1 MNELYEIAIEST
13 EVELLLTE
21 GFADKTKQ
29 LILKAVKKIK
39 EMIKKMISYIKT
51 KLIYKIKRN
60 RKDIADI
67 IKQNAIIRS
76 NATVVVPTIFNQF
89 ETLLDALIKA
99 IYDKL
104 EMMLR
109 DKDFDLNDIDF
120 TSEIDAIKGQLV
132 SVIEMPVKQAIHIID
147 NINKYSDNNLEDLQ
161 KIFNRTNELLTS
173 YVNIAEKT
181 DYDDRCIVAMQ
192 KIIPAINAII
202 MFINHLS
209 DISKSVMVKITNNI
223 LIVNLC
229 IEKEFLPMND
239 IYELAIES
247 AEIELMVTE
256 GVTDKTKDLVN
267 KIIEKVKAFVKKMIT
282 IITTKL
288 RERLEKMKKRTANK
302 SAINHTADNDMVSIP
317 KAFTEYER
325 LIPSVRKKI
334 KDAITVILRRKEF
347 DPYDYYLGTEM
358 GDMDRA
364 HENEE
369 RVPIKKA
376 RDIIHHIIDTMP
388 DVVKY
393 EQDTLNSITR
403 IANEFKSNGDRSE
416 DSRKSI
422 DLLNKILVAERE
434 LIMFIT
440 GIIARANQM
449 INQIGY

>member
-60 RKDIADI
+60 RKDITDI
-67 IKQNAIIRS
+67 IKQNAIIWS

-147 NINKYSDNNLEDLQ
+147 TINKYSDNNLEDLQ
-161 KIFNRTNELLTS
+161 KIFNRSNELLTS

-181 DYDDRCIVAMQ
+181 DYDDRCIAAMQ

-209 DISKSVMVKITNNI
+209 DISKKRNGKNN
-223 LIVNLC
+223 
-229 IEKEFLPMND
+229 K
-239 IYELAIES
+239 
-247 AEIELMVTE
+247 
-256 GVTDKTKDLVN
+256 
-267 KIIEKVKAFVKKMIT
+267 
-282 IITTKL
+282 
-288 RERLEKMKKRTANK
+288 
-302 SAINHTADNDMVSIP
+302 
-317 KAFTEYER
+317 
-325 LIPSVRKKI
+325 
-334 KDAITVILRRKEF
+334 
-347 DPYDYYLGTEM
+347 
-358 GDMDRA
+358 
-364 HENEE
+364 
-369 RVPIKKA
+369 
-376 RDIIHHIIDTMP
+376 
-388 DVVKY
+388 
-393 EQDTLNSITR
+393 
-403 IANEFKSNGDRSE
+403 
-416 DSRKSI
+416 
-422 DLLNKILVAERE
+422 
-434 LIMFIT
+434 
-440 GIIARANQM
+440 
-449 INQIGY
+449 

>member
-1 MNELYEIAIEST
+1 MNELYELAIEST

-147 NINKYSDNNLEDLQ
+147 TINKYSDNNLEDLQ
-161 KIFNRTNELLTS
+161 KIFNRSNELLTS
-173 YVNIAEKT
+173 YGNIAEKT
-181 DYDDRCIVAMQ
+181 DYDDRCIAAMQ

-209 DISKSVMVKITNNI
+209 DISKSVMVKITNN
-223 LIVNLC
+223 N
-229 IEKEFLPMND
+229 
-239 IYELAIES
+239 
-247 AEIELMVTE
+247 
-256 GVTDKTKDLVN
+256 
-267 KIIEKVKAFVKKMIT
+267 
-282 IITTKL
+282 
-288 RERLEKMKKRTANK
+288 
-302 SAINHTADNDMVSIP
+302 
-317 KAFTEYER
+317 
-325 LIPSVRKKI
+325 
-334 KDAITVILRRKEF
+334 
-347 DPYDYYLGTEM
+347 
-358 GDMDRA
+358 
-364 HENEE
+364 
-369 RVPIKKA
+369 
-376 RDIIHHIIDTMP
+376 
-388 DVVKY
+388 
-393 EQDTLNSITR
+393 
-403 IANEFKSNGDRSE
+403 
-416 DSRKSI
+416 
-422 DLLNKILVAERE
+422 
-434 LIMFIT
+434 
-440 GIIARANQM
+440 
-449 INQIGY
+449 

>member
-1 MNELYEIAIEST
+1 MHELYEIAIEST

-60 RKDIADI
+60 RKDITDI

-147 NINKYSDNNLEDLQ
+147 TINKYSDNNLEDLQ
-161 KIFNRTNELLTS
+161 KIFNRSNELLTS
-173 YVNIAEKT
+173 YGNIAEKT
-181 DYDDRCIVAMQ
+181 DYDDRCIAAMQ

-209 DISKSVMVKITNNI
+209 DISKSVMVKITNN
-223 LIVNLC
+223 N
-229 IEKEFLPMND
+229 
-239 IYELAIES
+239 
-247 AEIELMVTE
+247 
-256 GVTDKTKDLVN
+256 
-267 KIIEKVKAFVKKMIT
+267 
-282 IITTKL
+282 
-288 RERLEKMKKRTANK
+288 
-302 SAINHTADNDMVSIP
+302 
-317 KAFTEYER
+317 
-325 LIPSVRKKI
+325 
-334 KDAITVILRRKEF
+334 
-347 DPYDYYLGTEM
+347 
-358 GDMDRA
+358 
-364 HENEE
+364 
-369 RVPIKKA
+369 
-376 RDIIHHIIDTMP
+376 
-388 DVVKY
+388 
-393 EQDTLNSITR
+393 
-403 IANEFKSNGDRSE
+403 
-416 DSRKSI
+416 
-422 DLLNKILVAERE
+422 
-434 LIMFIT
+434 
-440 GIIARANQM
+440 
-449 INQIGY
+449 

>member
-147 NINKYSDNNLEDLQ
+147 TINKYSDNNLEDLQ
-161 KIFNRTNELLTS
+161 KIFNRSNELLTS
-173 YVNIAEKT
+173 YGNIAEKT
-181 DYDDRCIVAMQ
+181 DYDDRCIAAMQ

-209 DISKSVMVKITNNI
+209 DISKSVMVKITNN
-223 LIVNLC
+223 N
-229 IEKEFLPMND
+229 N
-239 IYELAIES
+239 
-247 AEIELMVTE
+247 
-256 GVTDKTKDLVN
+256 
-267 KIIEKVKAFVKKMIT
+267 
-282 IITTKL
+282 
-288 RERLEKMKKRTANK
+288 
-302 SAINHTADNDMVSIP
+302 
-317 KAFTEYER
+317 
-325 LIPSVRKKI
+325 
-334 KDAITVILRRKEF
+334 
-347 DPYDYYLGTEM
+347 
-358 GDMDRA
+358 
-364 HENEE
+364 
-369 RVPIKKA
+369 
-376 RDIIHHIIDTMP
+376 
-388 DVVKY
+388 
-393 EQDTLNSITR
+393 
-403 IANEFKSNGDRSE
+403 
-416 DSRKSI
+416 
-422 DLLNKILVAERE
+422 
-434 LIMFIT
+434 
-440 GIIARANQM
+440 
-449 INQIGY
+449 

>member
-132 SVIEMPVKQAIHIID
+132 SVIEMPVKQAIRIID
-147 NINKYSDNNLEDLQ
+147 TINKYSDNNLEDLQ
-161 KIFNRTNELLTS
+161 KIFNRSNELLTS
-173 YVNIAEKT
+173 YGNIAEKT
-181 DYDDRCIVAMQ
+181 DYDDRCIAAMQ

-209 DISKSVMVKITNNI
+209 DISKSVMVKITNN
-223 LIVNLC
+223 N
-229 IEKEFLPMND
+229 
-239 IYELAIES
+239 
-247 AEIELMVTE
+247 
-256 GVTDKTKDLVN
+256 
-267 KIIEKVKAFVKKMIT
+267 
-282 IITTKL
+282 
-288 RERLEKMKKRTANK
+288 
-302 SAINHTADNDMVSIP
+302 
-317 KAFTEYER
+317 
-325 LIPSVRKKI
+325 
-334 KDAITVILRRKEF
+334 
-347 DPYDYYLGTEM
+347 
-358 GDMDRA
+358 
-364 HENEE
+364 
-369 RVPIKKA
+369 
-376 RDIIHHIIDTMP
+376 
-388 DVVKY
+388 
-393 EQDTLNSITR
+393 
-403 IANEFKSNGDRSE
+403 
-416 DSRKSI
+416 
-422 DLLNKILVAERE
+422 
-434 LIMFIT
+434 
-440 GIIARANQM
+440 
-449 INQIGY
+449 

>member
-60 RKDIADI
+60 RKDITNI

-132 SVIEMPVKQAIHIID
+132 SVIEMPAKQAIRIID

-161 KIFNRTNELLTS
+161 KIFNRSNELLTS
-173 YVNIAEKT
+173 YGNIAEKT
-181 DYDDRCIVAMQ
+181 DYDDRCIAAMQ

-209 DISKSVMVKITNNI
+209 DISKSVMVKITNN
-223 LIVNLC
+223 N
-229 IEKEFLPMND
+229 
-239 IYELAIES
+239 
-247 AEIELMVTE
+247 
-256 GVTDKTKDLVN
+256 
-267 KIIEKVKAFVKKMIT
+267 
-282 IITTKL
+282 
-288 RERLEKMKKRTANK
+288 
-302 SAINHTADNDMVSIP
+302 
-317 KAFTEYER
+317 
-325 LIPSVRKKI
+325 
-334 KDAITVILRRKEF
+334 
-347 DPYDYYLGTEM
+347 
-358 GDMDRA
+358 
-364 HENEE
+364 
-369 RVPIKKA
+369 
-376 RDIIHHIIDTMP
+376 
-388 DVVKY
+388 
-393 EQDTLNSITR
+393 
-403 IANEFKSNGDRSE
+403 
-416 DSRKSI
+416 
-422 DLLNKILVAERE
+422 
-434 LIMFIT
+434 
-440 GIIARANQM
+440 
-449 INQIGY
+449 

>member
-60 RKDIADI
+60 RKDIIDI

-89 ETLLDALIKA
+89 ETLLDALINA
-99 IYDKL
+99 IYTKL

-120 TSEIDAIKGQLV
+120 TSEIDTIKDQLV
-132 SVIEMPVKQAIHIID
+132 SVIEIPVRQAINIID

-161 KIFNRTNELLTS
+161 KIFNRSNELLTS

-223 LIVNLC
+223 
-229 IEKEFLPMND
+229 
-239 IYELAIES
+239 
-247 AEIELMVTE
+247 
-256 GVTDKTKDLVN
+256 
-267 KIIEKVKAFVKKMIT
+267 
-282 IITTKL
+282 
-288 RERLEKMKKRTANK
+288 
-302 SAINHTADNDMVSIP
+302 
-317 KAFTEYER
+317 
-325 LIPSVRKKI
+325 
-334 KDAITVILRRKEF
+334 
-347 DPYDYYLGTEM
+347 
-358 GDMDRA
+358 
-364 HENEE
+364 
-369 RVPIKKA
+369 
-376 RDIIHHIIDTMP
+376 
-388 DVVKY
+388 
-393 EQDTLNSITR
+393 
-403 IANEFKSNGDRSE
+403 
-416 DSRKSI
+416 
-422 DLLNKILVAERE
+422 
-434 LIMFIT
+434 
-440 GIIARANQM
+440 
-449 INQIGY
+449 

>member
-29 LILKAVKKIK
+29 LILKAIKKIK

-60 RKDIADI
+60 RKDITDI

-147 NINKYSDNNLEDLQ
+147 TINKYSDNNLEDLQ
-161 KIFNRTNELLTS
+161 KIFNRSNELLTS
-173 YVNIAEKT
+173 YGNIAEKT
-181 DYDDRCIVAMQ
+181 DYDDRCIAAMQ

-209 DISKSVMVKITNNI
+209 DISKSVMVKITNN
-223 LIVNLC
+223 N
-229 IEKEFLPMND
+229 
-239 IYELAIES
+239 
-247 AEIELMVTE
+247 
-256 GVTDKTKDLVN
+256 
-267 KIIEKVKAFVKKMIT
+267 
-282 IITTKL
+282 
-288 RERLEKMKKRTANK
+288 
-302 SAINHTADNDMVSIP
+302 
-317 KAFTEYER
+317 
-325 LIPSVRKKI
+325 
-334 KDAITVILRRKEF
+334 
-347 DPYDYYLGTEM
+347 
-358 GDMDRA
+358 
-364 HENEE
+364 
-369 RVPIKKA
+369 
-376 RDIIHHIIDTMP
+376 
-388 DVVKY
+388 
-393 EQDTLNSITR
+393 
-403 IANEFKSNGDRSE
+403 
-416 DSRKSI
+416 
-422 DLLNKILVAERE
+422 
-434 LIMFIT
+434 
-440 GIIARANQM
+440 
-449 INQIGY
+449 

>member
-147 NINKYSDNNLEDLQ
+147 TINKYSDNNLEDLQ
-161 KIFNRTNELLTS
+161 KIFNRSNELLTS
-173 YVNIAEKT
+173 YGNIAEKLT
-181 DYDDRCIVAMQ
+181 MMTVVLLLCKR
-192 KIIPAINAII
+192 
-202 MFINHLS
+202 LS
-209 DISKSVMVKITNNI
+209 Q
-223 LIVNLC
+223 L
-229 IEKEFLPMND
+229 
-239 IYELAIES
+239 
-247 AEIELMVTE
+247 
-256 GVTDKTKDLVN
+256 
-267 KIIEKVKAFVKKMIT
+267 
-282 IITTKL
+282 
-288 RERLEKMKKRTANK
+288 
-302 SAINHTADNDMVSIP
+302 
-317 KAFTEYER
+317 
-325 LIPSVRKKI
+325 
-334 KDAITVILRRKEF
+334 
-347 DPYDYYLGTEM
+347 
-358 GDMDRA
+358 
-364 HENEE
+364 
-369 RVPIKKA
+369 
-376 RDIIHHIIDTMP
+376 
-388 DVVKY
+388 
-393 EQDTLNSITR
+393 
-403 IANEFKSNGDRSE
+403 
-416 DSRKSI
+416 
-422 DLLNKILVAERE
+422 
-434 LIMFIT
+434 
-440 GIIARANQM
+440 
-449 INQIGY
+449 

>member
-120 TSEIDAIKGQLV
+120 TSEIDTIKGQLV

-147 NINKYSDNNLEDLQ
+147 TINKYSDNNLEDLQ
-161 KIFNRTNELLTS
+161 KIFNRSNELLTS
-173 YVNIAEKT
+173 YGNIAEKT
-181 DYDDRCIVAMQ
+181 DYDDRCIAAMQ

-209 DISKSVMVKITNNI
+209 DISKSVMVKITNN
-223 LIVNLC
+223 NW
-229 IEKEFLPMND
+229 
-239 IYELAIES
+239 
-247 AEIELMVTE
+247 
-256 GVTDKTKDLVN
+256 
-267 KIIEKVKAFVKKMIT
+267 
-282 IITTKL
+282 
-288 RERLEKMKKRTANK
+288 
-302 SAINHTADNDMVSIP
+302 
-317 KAFTEYER
+317 
-325 LIPSVRKKI
+325 
-334 KDAITVILRRKEF
+334 
-347 DPYDYYLGTEM
+347 
-358 GDMDRA
+358 
-364 HENEE
+364 
-369 RVPIKKA
+369 
-376 RDIIHHIIDTMP
+376 
-388 DVVKY
+388 
-393 EQDTLNSITR
+393 
-403 IANEFKSNGDRSE
+403 
-416 DSRKSI
+416 
-422 DLLNKILVAERE
+422 
-434 LIMFIT
+434 
-440 GIIARANQM
+440 
-449 INQIGY
+449 

>member
-1 MNELYEIAIEST
+1 MHELYEIAIEST

-60 RKDIADI
+60 RKDITDI

-120 TSEIDAIKGQLV
+120 TSEIDTIKDQLV
-132 SVIEMPVKQAIHIID
+132 SVIEIPVRQAINIID

-161 KIFNRTNELLTS
+161 KIFNRSNELLTS

-181 DYDDRCIVAMQ
+181 DYDDRCIAAMQ

-223 LIVNLC
+223 
-229 IEKEFLPMND
+229 
-239 IYELAIES
+239 
-247 AEIELMVTE
+247 
-256 GVTDKTKDLVN
+256 
-267 KIIEKVKAFVKKMIT
+267 
-282 IITTKL
+282 
-288 RERLEKMKKRTANK
+288 
-302 SAINHTADNDMVSIP
+302 
-317 KAFTEYER
+317 
-325 LIPSVRKKI
+325 
-334 KDAITVILRRKEF
+334 
-347 DPYDYYLGTEM
+347 
-358 GDMDRA
+358 
-364 HENEE
+364 
-369 RVPIKKA
+369 
-376 RDIIHHIIDTMP
+376 
-388 DVVKY
+388 
-393 EQDTLNSITR
+393 
-403 IANEFKSNGDRSE
+403 
-416 DSRKSI
+416 
-422 DLLNKILVAERE
+422 
-434 LIMFIT
+434 
-440 GIIARANQM
+440 
-449 INQIGY
+449 

>member
-1 MNELYEIAIEST
+1 MHELYEIAIEST

-120 TSEIDAIKGQLV
+120 ASEIDAIKGQLV

-147 NINKYSDNNLEDLQ
+147 TINKYSDNNLEDLQ
-161 KIFNRTNELLTS
+161 KIFNRSNELLTS

-181 DYDDRCIVAMQ
+181 DCDDRCIAAMQ

-209 DISKSVMVKITNNI
+209 DISKSVMVKITNN
-223 LIVNLC
+223 N
-229 IEKEFLPMND
+229 
-239 IYELAIES
+239 
-247 AEIELMVTE
+247 
-256 GVTDKTKDLVN
+256 
-267 KIIEKVKAFVKKMIT
+267 
-282 IITTKL
+282 
-288 RERLEKMKKRTANK
+288 
-302 SAINHTADNDMVSIP
+302 
-317 KAFTEYER
+317 
-325 LIPSVRKKI
+325 
-334 KDAITVILRRKEF
+334 
-347 DPYDYYLGTEM
+347 
-358 GDMDRA
+358 
-364 HENEE
+364 
-369 RVPIKKA
+369 
-376 RDIIHHIIDTMP
+376 
-388 DVVKY
+388 
-393 EQDTLNSITR
+393 
-403 IANEFKSNGDRSE
+403 
-416 DSRKSI
+416 
-422 DLLNKILVAERE
+422 
-434 LIMFIT
+434 
-440 GIIARANQM
+440 
-449 INQIGY
+449 

>member
-1 MNELYEIAIEST
+1 MNELYEITIEST

-147 NINKYSDNNLEDLQ
+147 TINKYSDNNLEDLQ
-161 KIFNRTNELLTS
+161 KIFNRSNELLTS
-173 YVNIAEKT
+173 YGNIAEKT
-181 DYDDRCIVAMQ
+181 DYDDRCIAAMQ

-209 DISKSVMVKITNNI
+209 DISKSVMVKITNN
-223 LIVNLC
+223 N
-229 IEKEFLPMND
+229 
-239 IYELAIES
+239 
-247 AEIELMVTE
+247 
-256 GVTDKTKDLVN
+256 
-267 KIIEKVKAFVKKMIT
+267 
-282 IITTKL
+282 
-288 RERLEKMKKRTANK
+288 
-302 SAINHTADNDMVSIP
+302 
-317 KAFTEYER
+317 
-325 LIPSVRKKI
+325 
-334 KDAITVILRRKEF
+334 
-347 DPYDYYLGTEM
+347 
-358 GDMDRA
+358 
-364 HENEE
+364 
-369 RVPIKKA
+369 
-376 RDIIHHIIDTMP
+376 
-388 DVVKY
+388 
-393 EQDTLNSITR
+393 
-403 IANEFKSNGDRSE
+403 
-416 DSRKSI
+416 
-422 DLLNKILVAERE
+422 
-434 LIMFIT
+434 
-440 GIIARANQM
+440 
-449 INQIGY
+449 

>member
-120 TSEIDAIKGQLV
+120 TSEIDAVKGQLV

-147 NINKYSDNNLEDLQ
+147 TINKYSDNNLEDLQ
-161 KIFNRTNELLTS
+161 KIFNRSNELLTS
-173 YVNIAEKT
+173 YGNIAEKT
-181 DYDDRCIVAMQ
+181 DYDDRCIAAMQ

-209 DISKSVMVKITNNI
+209 DISKSVMVKITNN
-223 LIVNLC
+223 N
-229 IEKEFLPMND
+229 
-239 IYELAIES
+239 
-247 AEIELMVTE
+247 
-256 GVTDKTKDLVN
+256 
-267 KIIEKVKAFVKKMIT
+267 
-282 IITTKL
+282 
-288 RERLEKMKKRTANK
+288 
-302 SAINHTADNDMVSIP
+302 
-317 KAFTEYER
+317 
-325 LIPSVRKKI
+325 
-334 KDAITVILRRKEF
+334 
-347 DPYDYYLGTEM
+347 
-358 GDMDRA
+358 
-364 HENEE
+364 
-369 RVPIKKA
+369 
-376 RDIIHHIIDTMP
+376 
-388 DVVKY
+388 
-393 EQDTLNSITR
+393 
-403 IANEFKSNGDRSE
+403 
-416 DSRKSI
+416 
-422 DLLNKILVAERE
+422 
-434 LIMFIT
+434 
-440 GIIARANQM
+440 
-449 INQIGY
+449 

>member
-21 GFADKTKQ
+21 GFTDKTKQ

-60 RKDIADI
+60 RKDITDI
-67 IKQNAIIRS
+67 IKRNAIIRS

-120 TSEIDAIKGQLV
+120 TSEIDTIKDQLV
-132 SVIEMPVKQAIHIID
+132 SIIEIPVKQAIDIID

-161 KIFNRTNELLTS
+161 KIFNRSNELLSS

-209 DISKSVMVKITNNI
+209 DISKSVMVKITNN
-223 LIVNLC
+223 N
-229 IEKEFLPMND
+229 
-239 IYELAIES
+239 
-247 AEIELMVTE
+247 
-256 GVTDKTKDLVN
+256 
-267 KIIEKVKAFVKKMIT
+267 
-282 IITTKL
+282 
-288 RERLEKMKKRTANK
+288 
-302 SAINHTADNDMVSIP
+302 
-317 KAFTEYER
+317 
-325 LIPSVRKKI
+325 
-334 KDAITVILRRKEF
+334 
-347 DPYDYYLGTEM
+347 
-358 GDMDRA
+358 
-364 HENEE
+364 
-369 RVPIKKA
+369 
-376 RDIIHHIIDTMP
+376 
-388 DVVKY
+388 
-393 EQDTLNSITR
+393 
-403 IANEFKSNGDRSE
+403 
-416 DSRKSI
+416 
-422 DLLNKILVAERE
+422 
-434 LIMFIT
+434 
-440 GIIARANQM
+440 
-449 INQIGY
+449 

>member
-1 MNELYEIAIEST
+1 MHELYEITIEST

-60 RKDIADI
+60 RKDITNI

-147 NINKYSDNNLEDLQ
+147 TINKYSDNNLEDLQ

-181 DYDDRCIVAMQ
+181 DYDDRCIAAMQ

-209 DISKSVMVKITNNI
+209 DISKSVMVKITNN
-223 LIVNLC
+223 N
-229 IEKEFLPMND
+229 
-239 IYELAIES
+239 
-247 AEIELMVTE
+247 
-256 GVTDKTKDLVN
+256 
-267 KIIEKVKAFVKKMIT
+267 
-282 IITTKL
+282 
-288 RERLEKMKKRTANK
+288 
-302 SAINHTADNDMVSIP
+302 
-317 KAFTEYER
+317 
-325 LIPSVRKKI
+325 
-334 KDAITVILRRKEF
+334 
-347 DPYDYYLGTEM
+347 
-358 GDMDRA
+358 
-364 HENEE
+364 
-369 RVPIKKA
+369 
-376 RDIIHHIIDTMP
+376 
-388 DVVKY
+388 
-393 EQDTLNSITR
+393 
-403 IANEFKSNGDRSE
+403 
-416 DSRKSI
+416 
-422 DLLNKILVAERE
+422 
-434 LIMFIT
+434 
-440 GIIARANQM
+440 
-449 INQIGY
+449 

>member
-120 TSEIDAIKGQLV
+120 TSEIDTIKGQLV

-147 NINKYSDNNLEDLQ
+147 TINKYSDNNLEDLQ
-161 KIFNRTNELLTS
+161 KIFNRSNELLTS
-173 YVNIAEKT
+173 YGNIAEKT
-181 DYDDRCIVAMQ
+181 DYDDRCIAAMQ

-209 DISKSVMVKITNNI
+209 DISKSVMVKITNN
-223 LIVNLC
+223 N
-229 IEKEFLPMND
+229 
-239 IYELAIES
+239 
-247 AEIELMVTE
+247 
-256 GVTDKTKDLVN
+256 
-267 KIIEKVKAFVKKMIT
+267 
-282 IITTKL
+282 
-288 RERLEKMKKRTANK
+288 
-302 SAINHTADNDMVSIP
+302 
-317 KAFTEYER
+317 
-325 LIPSVRKKI
+325 
-334 KDAITVILRRKEF
+334 
-347 DPYDYYLGTEM
+347 
-358 GDMDRA
+358 
-364 HENEE
+364 
-369 RVPIKKA
+369 
-376 RDIIHHIIDTMP
+376 
-388 DVVKY
+388 
-393 EQDTLNSITR
+393 
-403 IANEFKSNGDRSE
+403 
-416 DSRKSI
+416 
-422 DLLNKILVAERE
+422 
-434 LIMFIT
+434 
-440 GIIARANQM
+440 
-449 INQIGY
+449 

>member
-1 MNELYEIAIEST
+1 MHELYDIVIEST

-60 RKDIADI
+60 RKDITDI

-120 TSEIDAIKGQLV
+120 TSEIDTIKDQLV
-132 SVIEMPVKQAIHIID
+132 SVIEIPVKQAINIID

-161 KIFNRTNELLTS
+161 KIFNRSNQLLTS

-209 DISKSVMVKITNNI
+209 DISKSVMVKITNN
-223 LIVNLC
+223 N
-229 IEKEFLPMND
+229 
-239 IYELAIES
+239 
-247 AEIELMVTE
+247 
-256 GVTDKTKDLVN
+256 
-267 KIIEKVKAFVKKMIT
+267 
-282 IITTKL
+282 
-288 RERLEKMKKRTANK
+288 
-302 SAINHTADNDMVSIP
+302 
-317 KAFTEYER
+317 
-325 LIPSVRKKI
+325 
-334 KDAITVILRRKEF
+334 
-347 DPYDYYLGTEM
+347 
-358 GDMDRA
+358 
-364 HENEE
+364 
-369 RVPIKKA
+369 
-376 RDIIHHIIDTMP
+376 
-388 DVVKY
+388 
-393 EQDTLNSITR
+393 
-403 IANEFKSNGDRSE
+403 
-416 DSRKSI
+416 
-422 DLLNKILVAERE
+422 
-434 LIMFIT
+434 
-440 GIIARANQM
+440 
-449 INQIGY
+449 

>member
-60 RKDIADI
+60 RKDITNI

-109 DKDFDLNDIDF
+109 DKDFNLNDIDF

-147 NINKYSDNNLEDLQ
+147 TINKYSDNNLEDLQ
-161 KIFNRTNELLTS
+161 KIFNRSNELLTS
-173 YVNIAEKT
+173 YGNIAEKT
-181 DYDDRCIVAMQ
+181 DYDDRCIAAMQ

-209 DISKSVMVKITNNI
+209 DISKSVMVKITNN
-223 LIVNLC
+223 N
-229 IEKEFLPMND
+229 
-239 IYELAIES
+239 
-247 AEIELMVTE
+247 
-256 GVTDKTKDLVN
+256 
-267 KIIEKVKAFVKKMIT
+267 
-282 IITTKL
+282 
-288 RERLEKMKKRTANK
+288 
-302 SAINHTADNDMVSIP
+302 
-317 KAFTEYER
+317 
-325 LIPSVRKKI
+325 
-334 KDAITVILRRKEF
+334 
-347 DPYDYYLGTEM
+347 
-358 GDMDRA
+358 
-364 HENEE
+364 
-369 RVPIKKA
+369 
-376 RDIIHHIIDTMP
+376 
-388 DVVKY
+388 
-393 EQDTLNSITR
+393 
-403 IANEFKSNGDRSE
+403 
-416 DSRKSI
+416 
-422 DLLNKILVAERE
+422 
-434 LIMFIT
+434 
-440 GIIARANQM
+440 
-449 INQIGY
+449 